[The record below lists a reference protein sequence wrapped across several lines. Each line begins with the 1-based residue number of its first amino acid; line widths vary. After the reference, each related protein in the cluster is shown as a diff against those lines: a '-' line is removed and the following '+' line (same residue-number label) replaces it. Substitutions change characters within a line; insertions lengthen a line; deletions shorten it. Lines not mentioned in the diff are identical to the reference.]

1 MPSRLSLLMVRTCV
15 QLRGEAGVDPWVE
28 AAKRVAANSAIRDS
42 LFKHYVALVDLA
54 TNYNTQDRSNSW
66 RKDQSYIGAQ
76 VVGLNY
82 DLPVGDDCC
91 ATMQTTLFEIKVAI
105 LPTFGDHLTC
115 KTAVPAER
123 ARHHT
128 LQ

>member
-1 MPSRLSLLMVRTCV
+1 MVRTCV

-28 AAKRVAANSAIRDS
+28 AAKRVAANTAIRDS

-76 VVGLNY
+76 VVGSSH
-82 DLPVGDDCC
+82 
-91 ATMQTTLFEIKVAI
+91 MQNCSACRESHTSHLAMIIIGPQTVA
-105 LPTFGDHLTC
+105 
-115 KTAVPAER
+115 
-123 ARHHT
+123 
-128 LQ
+128 